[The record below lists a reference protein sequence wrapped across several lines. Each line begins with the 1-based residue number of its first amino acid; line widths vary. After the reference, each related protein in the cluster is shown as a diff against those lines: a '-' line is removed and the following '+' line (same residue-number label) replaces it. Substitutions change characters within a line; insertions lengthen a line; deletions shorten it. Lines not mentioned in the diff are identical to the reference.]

1 MQIQEDDM
9 REKKVIGLLEEKGL
23 EGFLFSSQANV
34 LYLSGFRSSNA
45 YVLATK
51 ECFYLFTD
59 PRYYERAKGTLME
72 GWQAVLVKSPM
83 QRTIKQTIKKL
94 GIKRVGYEE
103 DRVSCA
109 FRKSLRSRDV
119 QWVGFGNFLG
129 KLRAIKSPE
138 EIKIM
143 KEGVL
148 KADQI
153 YRELLEFVKPGM
165 TELDLRAFIVRR
177 AFEMG
182 AMGESFPAI
191 VAFGEG
197 SAIPHWETSQR
208 RIEQKG
214 PLLIDMGIL
223 YKNYCTD
230 FTRTIYLG
238 KADYEF
244 KKVYQVVKDAHLFA
258 LEKVK
263 VGTSIGEIDRTARE
277 YIKKKG
283 FGKYFTHSTG
293 HGVGIEIHEHPRLY
307 YKGKGS
313 EDPVEEGMVFTIEP
327 GIYLPGKFGVR
338 LENMVAVVK
347 GVGEVLSEVSLDL
360 IEL

>member
-1 MQIQEDDM
+1 M
-9 REKKVIGLLEEKGL
+9 RERKIIGLLEEKGL
-23 EGFLFSSQANV
+23 DGFLFSSQANV

-51 ECFYLFTD
+51 EGFTFY
-59 PRYYERAKGTLME
+59 R
-72 GWQAVLVKSPM
+72 
-83 QRTIKQTIKKL
+83 RTILREGKGNFEGGMAGSFGKIFHAQDYKANYKKL

-109 FRKSLRSRDV
+109 FRKSLRSRDI
-119 QWVGFGNFLG
+119 QWVGFSNFLG
-129 KLRAIKSPE
+129 KLRAIKSTE

-165 TELDLRAFIVRR
+165 TELDLRGFIVRR

-191 VAFGEG
+191 VAFAEG
-197 SAIPHWETSQR
+197 SAVPHWETSQR

-238 KADYEF
+238 KADDEF
-244 KKVYQVVKDAHLFA
+244 KRSIKWSKMP
-258 LEKVK
+258 
-263 VGTSIGEIDRTARE
+263 TS
-277 YIKKKG
+277 
-283 FGKYFTHSTG
+283 
-293 HGVGIEIHEHPRLY
+293 
-307 YKGKGS
+307 
-313 EDPVEEGMVFTIEP
+313 
-327 GIYLPGKFGVR
+327 LPWR
-338 LENMVAVVK
+338 R
-347 GVGEVLSEVSLDL
+347 
-360 IEL
+360 